1 MEEKKKKI
9 VKDTV
14 EMMQKLDIKDDIELE
29 NLRLNTLKKALIMKL

>member
-1 MEEKKKKI
+1 VEEKNKKI

>member
-1 MEEKKKKI
+1 MEEKNKKI

-29 NLRLNTLKKALIMKL
+29 NLRLNTLKKALIM

>member
-1 MEEKKKKI
+1 VEEKNKKI

-14 EMMQKLDIKDDIELE
+14 EMMQTLDIKDDIELE

>member
-1 MEEKKKKI
+1 MEEKNKKI

-29 NLRLNTLKKALIMKL
+29 NLRLKTLKKALIMKL

>member
-1 MEEKKKKI
+1 MEEKNKKI

>member
-1 MEEKKKKI
+1 MEEKNKKI

-29 NLRLNTLKKALIMKL
+29 NLWLNTLKKALIMKL

>member
-1 MEEKKKKI
+1 VEEKKKKI